1 MLIIKSDKNIINIL
15 IIDYN
20 LELEEEKRIRRKK
33 KYLVFYLI

>member
-33 KYLVFYLI
+33 